1 MEDLKQFKERLKGK
15 LSDKANQSIV
25 DYLQNML
32 SGKLSEDPEIVR
44 MSISLISCELD
55 IVTITYLINLIDD
68 FHKNHGFEDIE
79 TELIYLTLADELQS
93 KLLKRLFYNEK
104 KSTFE

>member
-32 SGKLSEDPEIVR
+32 SGKLNEDPEIVR

-55 IVTITYLINLIDD
+55 VVTVAYLINLIDD
-68 FHKNHGFEDIE
+68 FHRNHGFEDIE
-79 TELIYLTLADELQS
+79 SELDYLTLADELQS

-104 KSTFE
+104 LSTFE

>member
-1 MEDLKQFKERLKGK
+1 MEDLKQFKERLTGK
-15 LSDKANQSIV
+15 LSVKANQSIV

-55 IVTITYLINLIDD
+55 VVTVAYLINLIDD

-79 TELIYLTLADELQS
+79 SELIYLTLADELQS

>member
-44 MSISLISCELD
+44 MSILGISYELD
-55 IVTITYLINLIDD
+55 VVTVAYLINLIDD

-79 TELIYLTLADELQS
+79 FELIYLTLADELQS

-104 KSTFE
+104 KSTF

>member
-44 MSISLISCELD
+44 MSISSISCELD
-55 IVTITYLINLIDD
+55 IVTIAYLINLIDD
-68 FHKNHGFEDIE
+68 FHKNHGFADIE

-93 KLLKRLFYNEK
+93 KLLKRLFCNEK
-104 KSTFE
+104 KSTF

>member
-15 LSDKANQSIV
+15 LSVKANQSIV

-44 MSISLISCELD
+44 MSILGISYELD
-55 IVTITYLINLIDD
+55 VVTVAYLINLIDD

-104 KSTFE
+104 KSTF

>member
-55 IVTITYLINLIDD
+55 VVTVAYLINLIDD
-68 FHKNHGFEDIE
+68 FHRNHGFEDIE
-79 TELIYLTLADELQS
+79 IELIYLTLADELQS

-104 KSTFE
+104 KSTF

>member
-32 SGKLSEDPEIVR
+32 SGKLNEDPEIVR
-44 MSISLISCELD
+44 MSISLISCKLD
-55 IVTITYLINLIDD
+55 VVTVAYLINLIDD
-68 FHKNHGFEDIE
+68 FYRNHGFEDIE
-79 TELIYLTLADELQS
+79 SELNYLTLADELHS

-104 KSTFE
+104 LSTI

>member
-32 SGKLSEDPEIVR
+32 SGKLNEDPEIVR

-55 IVTITYLINLIDD
+55 VVTIAYLINLIDD

-93 KLLKRLFYNEK
+93 KLSKRLFCNEK
-104 KSTFE
+104 KSTI

>member
-1 MEDLKQFKERLKGK
+1 MEDLKQFEEKLKGK
-15 LSDKANQSIV
+15 LSTKANQSIV

-55 IVTITYLINLIDD
+55 VVTVAYLINLIDD
-68 FHKNHGFEDIE
+68 FHRNHGFDDIE
-79 TELIYLTLADELQS
+79 SELNYLTLADELQS

-104 KSTFE
+104 LSTI

>member
-15 LSDKANQSIV
+15 LSTKANQSIV
-25 DYLQNML
+25 DYLQNMM

-55 IVTITYLINLIDD
+55 VVTVAYLINLIDD

-104 KSTFE
+104 KSTF

>member
-1 MEDLKQFKERLKGK
+1 MEGLKQFKEKLTGK
-15 LSDKANQSIV
+15 LSTKANQSIV

-55 IVTITYLINLIDD
+55 VVTVAYLINLIDD

-79 TELIYLTLADELQS
+79 SELNYLTLADELQS

-104 KSTFE
+104 KSTI

>member
-1 MEDLKQFKERLKGK
+1 MEDLKRFKEKLKGK

-55 IVTITYLINLIDD
+55 VMTVAYLINLIDD

-104 KSTFE
+104 KSTF

>member
-1 MEDLKQFKERLKGK
+1 MEDLKQFKEKLKGK

-44 MSISLISCELD
+44 MSILLISCELD
-55 IVTITYLINLIDD
+55 VVTVAYLINLIDD

>member
-1 MEDLKQFKERLKGK
+1 MEDLKQFKEKLKGK

-25 DYLQNML
+25 DHLQNML

-44 MSISLISCELD
+44 MSILGISYELD
-55 IVTITYLINLIDD
+55 VVTVAYLINLIDD

>member
-15 LSDKANQSIV
+15 LSVKANQSIV

-55 IVTITYLINLIDD
+55 IVTVAYLINLIDD

-93 KLLKRLFYNEK
+93 KLLKRLFCNEK
-104 KSTFE
+104 KSTF

>member
-1 MEDLKQFKERLKGK
+1 MEDLKQFKERLTGK

-55 IVTITYLINLIDD
+55 VVTIAYLINLIDD

>member
-55 IVTITYLINLIDD
+55 VVTVAYLINLIDD
-68 FHKNHGFEDIE
+68 FHKNHGFDDIE
-79 TELIYLTLADELQS
+79 SELNYLTLADELQS

-104 KSTFE
+104 LSTI

>member
-1 MEDLKQFKERLKGK
+1 MEDLKQFEEKLKGK

-44 MSISLISCELD
+44 MSISLISYELD
-55 IVTITYLINLIDD
+55 VVTVAYLINLIDD

-104 KSTFE
+104 LSTFE

>member
-55 IVTITYLINLIDD
+55 IVTIAYLINLIDD

-104 KSTFE
+104 KSTF

>member
-32 SGKLSEDPEIVR
+32 FDKLSEDPEIVR

-55 IVTITYLINLIDD
+55 IVTVAYLINLIDD

-104 KSTFE
+104 KSTF

>member
-1 MEDLKQFKERLKGK
+1 MEDLKQFEEKLKGK
-15 LSDKANQSIV
+15 LSTKANQSIV

-55 IVTITYLINLIDD
+55 VVTVAYLINLIDD
-68 FHKNHGFEDIE
+68 FYRNHGFEDIE
-79 TELIYLTLADELQS
+79 SQLNYLTLADELHS

-104 KSTFE
+104 LSTI

>member
-25 DYLQNML
+25 DYLQNMM

-55 IVTITYLINLIDD
+55 VVTVAYLINLIDD

-104 KSTFE
+104 KSTF

>member
-1 MEDLKQFKERLKGK
+1 
-15 LSDKANQSIV
+15 
-25 DYLQNML
+25 ML

-55 IVTITYLINLIDD
+55 VVTVAYLINFIDD

-79 TELIYLTLADELQS
+79 SELNYLTLADELQS

-104 KSTFE
+104 KSMI

>member
-1 MEDLKQFKERLKGK
+1 MEDLKQFKEKLKGK

-55 IVTITYLINLIDD
+55 VVTVAYLINLIDD

-104 KSTFE
+104 KSTF

>member
-1 MEDLKQFKERLKGK
+1 MEDLKQFKEKLTGK

-32 SGKLSEDPEIVR
+32 SGKLNEDPEIVR

-55 IVTITYLINLIDD
+55 VVTVAYLINLIDD

-104 KSTFE
+104 KSTF

>member
-1 MEDLKQFKERLKGK
+1 MEDLKQFKEKLKGK

-32 SGKLSEDPEIVR
+32 SGKLSEDPEIGR

-55 IVTITYLINLIDD
+55 VVTVAYLINLIDD

-79 TELIYLTLADELQS
+79 SELIYLTLADELQS

-104 KSTFE
+104 KSTF

>member
-1 MEDLKQFKERLKGK
+1 MEDLKQFKEKLTGK

-55 IVTITYLINLIDD
+55 VVTVAYLINLIDD

-79 TELIYLTLADELQS
+79 SELSYLTLADELQS

-104 KSTFE
+104 KSTF